1 MRCYCLLSG
10 SMMVAGDAKSQHTC
24 MMLMA
29 LRCIVQV
36 GAKKGDRVWMLGF
49 GTGFQV
55 QQRCLPGPTRCQHS
69 ARVLD
74 LKGPHALVSCPGP
87 FYELIRFY
95 PLRVSKLA
103 PEY

>member
-10 SMMVAGDAKSQHTC
+10 GMMVAGDAKSQHTC

-49 GTGFQV
+49 GTGFK
-55 QQRCLPGPTRCQHS
+55 CNS
-69 ARVLD
+69 AVFR
-74 LKGPHALVSCPGP
+74 ALRDVNTLHESWT
-87 FYELIRFY
+87 
-95 PLRVSKLA
+95 
-103 PEY
+103 